1 MIKNF
6 VHKGLE
12 DLYTTGKS
20 RRVKADFIPRCILIL
35 QALDMAEDATEMNV
49 VTFAFHGLQGKPKR
63 YAVKV
68 NKNYRITFGWD
79 KGAIDVNL
87 EDYH

>member
-35 QALDMAEDATEMNV
+35 QALDIAEDVTEMNI
-49 VTFAFHGLQGKPKR
+49 VTFAFHGL
-63 YAVKV
+63 
-68 NKNYRITFGWD
+68 
-79 KGAIDVNL
+79 
-87 EDYH
+87 